1 MARACNNALPQPLI
15 CAVNGVC
22 YTGALELLMPA
33 DIIVATKNSSV
44 FCDTHARL
52 GLVPTWGLSVR
63 LPRKIGL
70 SNAKIMSFTG
80 RKFNGD
86 DAQKIGLVDMLFDDD
101 KLMNETFKLAE
112 EMAVNSFDSIRKQK
126 KMMDYGFM
134 SSQREALAWTDEVN
148 GFHPGFAKDMKERM
162 NTLFGAGKNKKKSN
176 L

>member
-1 MARACNNALPQPLI
+1 M
-15 CAVNGVC
+15 
-22 YTGALELLMPA
+22 
-33 DIIVATKNSSV
+33 
-44 FCDTHARL
+44 THARL

-162 NTLFGAGKNKKKSN
+162 NTLFGAGKNKRKVICKQGRRGKKKLDKRDEPTKN
-176 L
+176 IFWGCTAMDYF

>member
-1 MARACNNALPQPLI
+1 
-15 CAVNGVC
+15 
-22 YTGALELLMPA
+22 
-33 DIIVATKNSSV
+33 
-44 FCDTHARL
+44 
-52 GLVPTWGLSVR
+52 
-63 LPRKIGL
+63 
-70 SNAKIMSFTG
+70 
-80 RKFNGD
+80 
-86 DAQKIGLVDMLFDDD
+86 MLFDDD